1 MWSYIFIVK
10 YDGFDKSAQIWFVF
24 SLKSEAP
31 QNVKDFDVKTYS
43 FIVFLICLSRKLP

>member
-31 QNVKDFDVKTYS
+31 QNVKDFDVKT
-43 FIVFLICLSRKLP
+43 

>member
-1 MWSYIFIVK
+1 MTTNEVFYMFIVK

-31 QNVKDFDVKTYS
+31 QNVKDFDVKT
-43 FIVFLICLSRKLP
+43 